1 MRNGG
6 FFRSPDP
13 AVAGGFLGGATGP
26 DELST
31 ASTSSLSLVGCGR
44 EELDFFEGAF
54 FDGGGRV
61 GAFLLGMRGDRVEGE
76 EGVGW
81 EREGAGG
88 AGGAGSVGDG
98 EGEGEG
104 IVSPSIGSAD
114 TNVISGRTLQ

>member
-13 AVAGGFLGGATGP
+13 PVTGGFLGGATGP

-31 ASTSSLSLVGCGR
+31 ASLSLVGCGR
-44 EELDFFEGAF
+44 EELDFEGAF

-61 GAFLLGMRGDRVEGE
+61 GAFLLGMRGDWVEGE

-98 EGEGEG
+98 EGEG

-114 TNVISGRTLQ
+114 INVISGCILQ